1 MLTKTGFWIR
11 IKNGQVSDVWDYKP
25 SDEKIANEFGWCEAV
40 EIMPNLIPNREVIT
54 THHFNIDITPIQIVW
69 GKRELEVNERKNG
82 LQDRAKQVFKSV
94 VDAEVKK
101 QIDEYPETQYDAVVV
116 NAARIVFEARMD
128 AISAAVTHEDIDAL
142 EA

>member
-1 MLTKTGFWIR
+1 
-11 IKNGQVSDVWDYKP
+11 
-25 SDEKIANEFGWCEAV
+25 
-40 EIMPNLIPNREVIT
+40 MPNLIPNREVIT